1 MSHKPQAS
9 ETSGYVELRTGTPCA
24 HLIRDQVRFAEFV
37 GDRFGIRGDHVI
49 PTAGTTGAIEAVR
62 NHVLRTSNRKHP
74 VVVTVRPGYWRARQ
88 AFEGMGFAI
97 EEVKTEV
104 DGFAI
109 NESRIIQRIKEIGAD
124 MLYLSFPNNPTG
136 AVFDPDLFING
147 VSDDTAIVFDMTLPR
162 PDVHLPRLIN
172 QLFEGFEGRKN
183 LYLIGST
190 SKSHGTAKHRIGW
203 AICTSK
209 DDAEALRMENRNVV
223 SCFAIDE
230 GMRHVGSKP
239 TVLMG
244 IEKSFALLRKAESS
258 ETFKIMRPRRRVSTS
273 YVLLRLQE
281 PVEIVKK
288 RLDEERIVVMWGSDF
303 GLSDE
308 YLRLETME
316 PSAIEVFIEA
326 MTRGYGRPL
335 ILTDFEQTI
344 PTHV

>member
-1 MSHKPQAS
+1 MSHKPQAR
-9 ETSGYVELRTGTPCA
+9 ETSGYVELRTGVPYAC
-24 HLIRDQVRFAEFV
+24 LIRDQVRFAEFA
-37 GDRFGIRGDHVI
+37 GEQFSIPADHLI
-49 PTAGTTGAIEAVR
+49 PTTGTTGAIEAVR
-62 NHVLRTSNRKHP
+62 NHVMRMSNRKHP

-97 EEVKTEV
+97 EEVNTEV
-104 DGFAI
+104 DGFSI
-109 NESRIIQRIKEIGAD
+109 NESRIIQRIKETGAD

-136 AVFDPDLFING
+136 AIFDPELFING
-147 VSDDTAIVFDMTLPR
+147 VSQDTAIVFDMTLPR
-162 PDVHLPRLIN
+162 PDVHLPRLMN
-172 QLFEGFEGRKN
+172 QLFESFKGRKN
-183 LYLIGST
+183 VYLIGST

-203 AICTSK
+203 AICTSR

-223 SCFAIDE
+223 SCYAIDE
-230 GMRHVGSKP
+230 GMRHVGTKP
-239 TVLMG
+239 AVLMG
-244 IEKSFALLRKAESS
+244 IEKSFALLRRAEGS

-288 RLDEERIVVMWGSDF
+288 RLDDERIVVMWGSDF

-316 PSAIEVFIEA
+316 PSAIEVFIDA
-326 MTRGYGRPL
+326 MTRGYGRPF
-335 ILTDFEQTI
+335 IPTEFEQTI